1 MTRVIS
7 WLCYSKQRLPTSSN
21 ASALR
26 STTRSSRTPPTPVP
40 STLVWCVADGLTA
53 YFELRLLQQDQATV
67 KSITDQLTASGTY
80 AVFKDG
86 GKEQDEVLKVQ
97 GIALGK
103 VDDKHGKAIKFL
115 RVDPS
120 VFNIVIVEEP

>member
-1 MTRVIS
+1 
-7 WLCYSKQRLPTSSN
+7 
-21 ASALR
+21 
-26 STTRSSRTPPTPVP
+26 
-40 STLVWCVADGLTA
+40 LVWCVADGLTA

-86 GKEQDEVLKVQ
+86 GKEQDEVRKVQ